1 VTPPDAEI
9 DPSVCYRHP
18 DRSSW
23 TLCERCGRT
32 ICAECQILTP
42 AGVRCP
48 DCVRETGGSVRWE
61 PAAGGKPR
69 AKKAGMRGT
78 RSSAVAARVSNS
90 SYPVATIT
98 IAAAALLLW
107 IGGFVTANL
116 PYSVLAALPEFS
128 WQPWRYVT
136 AAFAYFASGPGAIFT
151 VLSIGI
157 FVYISWNAEK
167 QFGRSRYL
175 GLFFV
180 SGAGAAALSLLVGAG
195 TSGLIGPIWGI
206 AGAYII
212 LVWPQPAARNQML
225 ISLVIWFVITLVLG
239 GNLLALIGGVG
250 AGIGTMLLLRVYDD
264 RPRSRPST
272 PYLIVAA
279 GIAVIAVLAVLRNTV
294 LT

>member
-18 DRSSW
+18 DRTSW

-61 PAAGGKPR
+61 PATGGAPR
-69 AKKAGMRGT
+69 AKKAGMRRT
-78 RSSAVAARVSNS
+78 RSSGVAARVSNS

-98 IAAAALLLW
+98 IAAAALVLW
-107 IGGFVTANL
+107 IAGFVTANL
-116 PYSVLAALPEFS
+116 PYTVLAALPEFA

-175 GLFFV
+175 GLFLV

-272 PYLIVAA
+272 PYLLVAG